1 MDIDSRFLRAC
12 LRDGWKK
19 SFHQASPLDDLDEF
33 MLQFMAKMLSADDLL
48 LRLDL
53 FSLMKSMEDADVE
66 KALEHVH

>member
-1 MDIDSRFLRAC
+1 
-12 LRDGWKK
+12 
-19 SFHQASPLDDLDEF
+19 